1 MTTLCTA
8 TATSSAPP
16 EAFFSR
22 WADMATWP
30 EWDDAVSWAR
40 LDGPFEVG
48 STGALKP
55 KGGPK
60 VTFVIETLEPGTE
73 FTDVSAMPGAR
84 LRIRHLVS
92 VDGGATRVDID
103 VSIDGPLAWLWRRA
117 IGKGIASS
125 TPEGLARLVAV
136 VESDAE
142 SAVGLDAE
150 SAVGLDADPEA
161 DL

>member
-8 TATSSAPP
+8 TALSSAPP

-40 LDGPFEVG
+40 LDGPFVAG

-92 VDGGATRVDID
+92 VDAGATQVDID

-117 IGKGIASS
+117 IGKGIASTTS
-125 TPEGLARLVAV
+125 EGLARLVAV
-136 VESDAE
+136 VEA
-142 SAVGLDAE
+142 
-150 SAVGLDADPEA
+150 DADPDPDHDSAPAAEA